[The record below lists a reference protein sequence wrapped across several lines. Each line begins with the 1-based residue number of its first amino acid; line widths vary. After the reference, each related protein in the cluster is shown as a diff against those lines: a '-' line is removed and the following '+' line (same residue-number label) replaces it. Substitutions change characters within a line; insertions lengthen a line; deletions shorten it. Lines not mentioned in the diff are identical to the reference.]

1 MIQHPGAAKKQIKKD
16 AAAANQT
23 SREEAAKAAMR
34 SARGKDTWSKY
45 EFAQMIAALDDKQRK
60 ALMNDLIDAVEK
72 DNPEDSRKAVEE
84 IAFIKTLFGK
94 KLTLRDIAKMWGKSA
109 PGVMKFM
116 DLTNLMINR
125 SLDDIGLPM
134 SRAAFDT
141 ILHNPKLRERYK
153 AALAKRHEERRKGT
167 IVSGR

>member
-1 MIQHPGAAKKQIKKD
+1 ML
-16 AAAANQT
+16 
-23 SREEAAKAAMR
+23 
-34 SARGKDTWSKY
+34 
-45 EFAQMIAALDDKQRK
+45 AALDDKQRK

-72 DNPEDSRKAVEE
+72 DNPEDSRKAGEE

-134 SRAAFDT
+134 TRAAFDQ
-141 ILHNPKLRERYK
+141 ILNNPNLRERYK